1 MVQDNNEHKIPQEGN
16 DHLSPSEMEKLKNE
30 LKKEHDEAVNLSKR
44 SKAEILHELE
54 KSYNADQKEAMKN
67 MLRHAD
73 FPEIHPEG
81 NNSPEYRELQ
91 EIFTE
96 IQTDHVEYP
105 FFRRVFPN
113 FIHVC
118 ESSRIGQSFSHD
130 VLGLALGIGESL
142 VSVVK
147 LAGHMTLDT
156 AKLIVSPRKSYRETK
171 EIVS

>member
-1 MVQDNNEHKIPQEGN
+1 MVKDTNEKNNLNQGPERPE
-16 DHLSPSEMEKLKNE
+16 DSPEMKQY
-30 LKKEHDEAVNLSKR
+30 KKERQEAIDAAKKL
-44 SKAEILHELE
+44 ELE
-54 KSYNADQKEAMKN
+54 LAHKLEKHEFHAEKEKAQDFM
-67 MLRHAD
+67 RQTD

-91 EIFTE
+91 EMFAE

-130 VLGLALGIGESL
+130 VLGLALGVGESL

-156 AKLIVSPRKSYRETK
+156 AKFIVSPRKSYRETK

>member
-1 MVQDNNEHKIPQEGN
+1 MVLDNNEHKKPEEGGEY
-16 DHLSPSEMEKLKNE
+16 LSPSEIEKLRNE
-30 LKKEHDEAVNLSKR
+30 LKKEHDEAVNLSKK

-54 KSYNADQKEAMKN
+54 KSDNASQKEYLQDAM
-67 MLRHAD
+67 RQTD

-91 EIFTE
+91 EMFAE

-105 FFRRVFPN
+105 FFRRVFPS
-113 FIHVC
+113 FIRVC

-130 VLGLALGIGESL
+130 VLGLALGVGESL

-156 AKLIVSPRKSYRETK
+156 AKFIVSPRKSYRETK